1 MAYRTHASRSLSR
14 PIKSLSDPRTRTAA
28 RGDEASSGPAG
39 LVG

>member
-1 MAYRTHASRSLSR
+1 MAHRIDASRSRSR

-28 RGDEASSGPAG
+28 RGNEASSGPAG